1 MNQNIFDELNRQ
13 KILLREKEKKY
24 EYKKKRHKQRK
35 GKYDNNMHRRAS
47 K

>member
-13 KILLREKEKKY
+13 KISLREKEKKY

-35 GKYDNNMHRRAS
+35 RKYDNNMHRRAS